1 MGKKLI
7 MDEKYLVDTDV
18 LIDYI
23 RGNPKAANFL
33 ENTDISLLISA
44 ISVAELYAG
53 VREGKERE
61 EIESFISAF
70 EFIPLS
76 LEISKKGG
84 LFRRDYGKSHGLG
97 FADSLI
103 AASAIHTDSTLVT
116 LNTKHFQMF
125 DKVLSPYKK

>member
-7 MDEKYLVDTDV
+7 MNERYLVDTDV

-23 RGNPKAANFL
+23 RGNAKAANFL
-33 ENTDISLLISA
+33 ENTENSLLISA

-84 LFRRDYGKSHGLG
+84 LLRRDYGKSHGIG

-103 AASAIHTDSTLVT
+103 GASAIHTDSTLVT
-116 LNTKHFQMF
+116 LNTKHFQMLAN
-125 DKVLSPYKK
+125 VLSPYKK